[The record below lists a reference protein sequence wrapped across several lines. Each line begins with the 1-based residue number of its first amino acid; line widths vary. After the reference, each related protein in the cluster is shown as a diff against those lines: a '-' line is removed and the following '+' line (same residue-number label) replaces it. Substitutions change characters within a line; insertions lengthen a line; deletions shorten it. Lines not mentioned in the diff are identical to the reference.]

1 MKRTTARLVI
11 FLLLVCLLTA
21 CGQRGTPAGS
31 LQPPAIR
38 SLTVTRSAVQLT
50 ALGDAE
56 PWGRYWYDPDHI
68 DADLS
73 HAPGLA
79 YSLVVGDNTAFNGS
93 LPEDYDQQE
102 LIEWGK
108 DPGLNVDILHAH
120 GFTGT
125 GAVVAYIDQGV
136 LPHREYERENIHIT
150 NTGKYPLSMHGP
162 AVLSLLAG
170 ETIGVAPDAEIY
182 FLGCDSGDGYSQLH
196 EADCLYRVID
206 LNETLPEGQKIRMVG
221 FSDNIDSSEPYV
233 EEFRAAAKACE
244 EAGIMVWF
252 CGENGAVTFLPWGS
266 KNDPQNLM
274 LDQWGGG
281 RPTLVYVPSSG
292 RTVACTFD
300 PAQYV
305 YYSTGGLSW
314 TMPYTMGL
322 YAIAVSIDPTLTQKE
337 LRNMI
342 VDTAYPFQEGK
353 LLVNPVGFVAAALER
368 VGRNEEADALREET
382 RSRQKY
388 LYAVLDMEAV
398 SKKDQGA
405 IYNAL
410 AWITEARVVVADA
423 SRFADG
429 AELYAAIEADLRERG
444 GTLAGY
450 QLFGEVP
457 QPPDE
462 GSGETPPVWRL
473 TLGKGE
479 YVTFFRDYLE
489 AARVGKPDQLA
500 EGTLYPPNRAAM
512 ALITAE
518 GALGN

>member
-1 MKRTTARLVI
+1 
-11 FLLLVCLLTA
+11 
-21 CGQRGTPAGS
+21 
-31 LQPPAIR
+31 
-38 SLTVTRSAVQLT
+38 
-50 ALGDAE
+50 
-56 PWGRYWYDPDHI
+56 
-68 DADLS
+68 
-73 HAPGLA
+73 
-79 YSLVVGDNTAFNGS
+79 
-93 LPEDYDQQE
+93 
-102 LIEWGK
+102 
-108 DPGLNVDILHAH
+108 
-120 GFTGT
+120 
-125 GAVVAYIDQGV
+125 
-136 LPHREYERENIHIT
+136 
-150 NTGKYPLSMHGP
+150 MHGP

-221 FSDNIDSSEPYV
+221 FSDNIDPSEPYV

-410 AWITEARVVVADA
+410 AWITEARVVV
-423 SRFADG
+423 SMRS
-429 AELYAAIEADLRERG
+429 
-444 GTLAGY
+444 
-450 QLFGEVP
+450 
-457 QPPDE
+457 
-462 GSGETPPVWRL
+462 GSC
-473 TLGKGE
+473 
-479 YVTFFRDYLE
+479 
-489 AARVGKPDQLA
+489 
-500 EGTLYPPNRAAM
+500 
-512 ALITAE
+512 
-518 GALGN
+518 

>member
-1 MKRTTARLVI
+1 
-11 FLLLVCLLTA
+11 
-21 CGQRGTPAGS
+21 
-31 LQPPAIR
+31 
-38 SLTVTRSAVQLT
+38 
-50 ALGDAE
+50 
-56 PWGRYWYDPDHI
+56 
-68 DADLS
+68 
-73 HAPGLA
+73 
-79 YSLVVGDNTAFNGS
+79 
-93 LPEDYDQQE
+93 
-102 LIEWGK
+102 
-108 DPGLNVDILHAH
+108 
-120 GFTGT
+120 
-125 GAVVAYIDQGV
+125 
-136 LPHREYERENIHIT
+136 
-150 NTGKYPLSMHGP
+150 MHGP

-170 ETIGVAPDAEIY
+170 ETIGVAPDAEIF

-221 FSDNIDSSEPYV
+221 FSDNIDTSEPYV
-233 EEFRAAAKACE
+233 EEFRAAARACE

-429 AELYAAIEADLRERG
+429 AELYGRRAGPRTGKRGWDFSAA
-444 GTLAGY
+444 GT
-450 QLFGEVP
+450 
-457 QPPDE
+457 
-462 GSGETPPVWRL
+462 WR
-473 TLGKGE
+473 
-479 YVTFFRDYLE
+479 
-489 AARVGKPDQLA
+489 PW
-500 EGTLYPPNRAAM
+500 
-512 ALITAE
+512 
-518 GALGN
+518 